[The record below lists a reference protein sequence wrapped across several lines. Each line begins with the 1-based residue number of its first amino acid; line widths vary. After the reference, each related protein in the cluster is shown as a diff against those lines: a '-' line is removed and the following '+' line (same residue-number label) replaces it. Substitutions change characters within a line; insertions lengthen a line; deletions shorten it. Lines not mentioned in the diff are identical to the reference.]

1 MPQPTEDR
9 PAQIEVRR
17 ASVADADLVGGLYLR
32 SWLAGYEGL
41 VDPEQL
47 TPVAAERATYDWP
60 VAIEDPHARFAIGYV
75 DAQPA
80 GVAKVGPDP
89 TEDVRGV
96 WLELLY
102 VTPEFWGTGVAA
114 ALLGWATGYAGT
126 TGASVMRLRVVEAQA
141 RARRF

>member
-1 MPQPTEDR
+1 
-9 PAQIEVRR
+9 
-17 ASVADADLVGGLYLR
+17 
-32 SWLAGYEGL
+32 
-41 VDPEQL
+41 
-47 TPVAAERATYDWP
+47 
-60 VAIEDPHARFAIGYV
+60 V

-141 RARRF
+141 RARRFYQREGWEPDPDVPASHNDFFPLLCLRRRLG